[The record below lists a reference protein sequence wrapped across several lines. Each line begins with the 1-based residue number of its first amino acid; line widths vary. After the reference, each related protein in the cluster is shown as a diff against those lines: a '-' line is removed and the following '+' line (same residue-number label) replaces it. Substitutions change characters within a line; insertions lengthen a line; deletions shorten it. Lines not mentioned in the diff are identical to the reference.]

1 MSKKVILALDNLDLE
16 KALSISNQVKDK
28 LLTVKIGLE
37 LWNLAHKTG
46 IKKFNDIGLN
56 NLMLDLKLMDIPNQ
70 IYRSILAL
78 KGIKFEYLTVM
89 ALGGN
94 EMIKQ
99 AKKAAN
105 EIDSNIK
112 ILSVTIL
119 TSLSTQALS
128 KMGFNSSV
136 EDTVVQLA
144 KTSSEADGYVSSALE
159 AKLLREKV
167 SKDKLIFCP
176 GIRMPD
182 DSNNDQAQ
190 ERTASPAL
198 AIQNGADACIMGR
211 SLLHGDVNKNL
222 EKVINSIK

>member
-1 MSKKVILALDNLDLE
+1 MNKKAVILALDNIALDE
-16 KALSISNQVKDK
+16 ALSISNQVKDK
-28 LLTVKIGLE
+28 LLTVKVGLE
-37 LWNLAHKTG
+37 LYNLAHKTG

-56 NLMLDLKLMDIPNQ
+56 NLMLDLKLVDVPNT

-105 EIDSNIK
+105 EIDPNIK
-112 ILSVTIL
+112 VLAVTIL
-119 TSLSTQALS
+119 TSLKNELPEL
-128 KMGFNSSV
+128 GFNSSV

-144 KTSSEADGYVSSALE
+144 KNSSEADGYVVSAYE

-167 SKDKLIFCP
+167 SKNKLIFCP
-176 GIRMPD
+176 GIRMPGDSKD
-182 DSNNDQAQ
+182 DQVRS
-190 ERTASPAL
+190 ASPAL
-198 AIQNGADACIMGR
+198 ALKNGADACIMGR
-211 SLLHGDVNKNL
+211 SLLRGDVNKNL
-222 EKVINSIK
+222 EKVLNSIK

>member
-1 MSKKVILALDNLDLE
+1 MNKKIILALDNIALDE
-16 KALSISNQVKDK
+16 ALSITNQVKDK
-28 LLTVKIGLE
+28 LLTVKVGLE
-37 LWNLAHKTG
+37 LYNLTHKTG

-56 NLMLDLKLMDIPNQ
+56 NLMLDLKLQDIPNT

-105 EIDSNIK
+105 EIDPNIK
-112 ILSVTIL
+112 VLAVTIL
-119 TSLSTQALS
+119 TSLKNELPEL
-128 KMGFNSSV
+128 GFNSSV

-144 KTSSEADGYVSSALE
+144 KNSSEADGYVCSALE

-167 SKDKLIFCP
+167 SKNKLIFCP
-176 GIRMPD
+176 GIRMPG
-182 DSNNDQAQ
+182 DSKNDQA
-190 ERTASPAL
+190 RSASPAL
-198 AIQNGADACIMGR
+198 ALQNGADACIMGR
-211 SLLHGDVNKNL
+211 SLLQGDISKNL
-222 EKVINSIK
+222 EKVLNSIK

>member
-1 MSKKVILALDNLDLE
+1 MNKKAIILALDNIALDE
-16 KALSISNQVKDK
+16 ALSISNQVKDK
-28 LLTVKIGLE
+28 LLTVKVGLE
-37 LWNLAHKTG
+37 LYNLAHKTG

-56 NLMLDLKLMDIPNQ
+56 NLMLDLKLQDIPNT

-105 EIDSNIK
+105 EIDPNIK
-112 ILSVTIL
+112 VLSVTIL
-119 TSLSTQALS
+119 TSLKNELPEL
-128 KMGFNSSV
+128 GFNSPV

-144 KTSSEADGYVSSALE
+144 KNSSEADGYVCSALE

-167 SKDKLIFCP
+167 SKNKLIFCP
-176 GIRMPD
+176 GIRMPGDSKD
-182 DSNNDQAQ
+182 DQVRS
-190 ERTASPAL
+190 ASPAL
-198 AIQNGADACIMGR
+198 ALQNGADACIMGR
-211 SLLHGDVNKNL
+211 SLLQGDVSKNL
-222 EKVINSIK
+222 EKVLNSIK

>member
-1 MSKKVILALDNLDLE
+1 MNKKAIILALDNIALDE
-16 KALSISNQVKDK
+16 ALSISNQVKDK
-28 LLTVKIGLE
+28 LLTVKVGLE
-37 LWNLAHKTG
+37 LYNLAHKTG

-56 NLMLDLKLMDIPNQ
+56 NLMLDLKVMDSPNT

-105 EIDSNIK
+105 EIDPNIK
-112 ILSVTIL
+112 VLAVTIL
-119 TSLSTQALS
+119 TSLKNELPEL
-128 KMGFNSSV
+128 GFNSSV

-144 KTSSEADGYVSSALE
+144 KNSSEADGYVCSALE

-167 SKDKLIFCP
+167 SKNKLIFCP
-176 GIRMPD
+176 GIRMPG
-182 DSNNDQAQ
+182 DSKNDQV
-190 ERTASPAL
+190 RSASPAL
-198 AIQNGADACIMGR
+198 ALQNGADACIMGR
-211 SLLHGDVNKNL
+211 SLLQGDISKNL
-222 EKVINSIK
+222 EKVLNSIK

>member
-1 MSKKVILALDNLDLE
+1 MNKIILALDNIALDE
-16 KALSISNQVKDK
+16 ALSISNQVKDK
-28 LLTVKIGLE
+28 LLTVKVGLE
-37 LWNLAHKTG
+37 LHNLAHKTG

-56 NLMLDLKLMDIPNQ
+56 NLMLDLKLQDIPNT

-105 EIDSNIK
+105 EIDPNIK
-112 ILSVTIL
+112 VLAVTIL
-119 TSLSTQALS
+119 TSLKNELPEL
-128 KMGFNSSV
+128 GFNSSV

-144 KTSSEADGYVSSALE
+144 KNSSEADGYVCSALE

-167 SKDKLIFCP
+167 SKNKLIFCP
-176 GIRMPD
+176 GIRMPGDSKD
-182 DSNNDQAQ
+182 DQVRS
-190 ERTASPAL
+190 ASPAL
-198 AIQNGADACIMGR
+198 ALQNGADACIMGR
-211 SLLHGDVNKNL
+211 SLLQGDVNKNL
-222 EKVINSIK
+222 EKVLNSIK

>member
-1 MSKKVILALDNLDLE
+1 MNKKAVILALDNIALDE
-16 KALSISNQVKDK
+16 ALSISNQVKDK
-28 LLTVKIGLE
+28 LLTVKVGLE
-37 LWNLAHKTG
+37 LYNLAHKTG

-56 NLMLDLKLMDIPNQ
+56 NLMLDLKLVDVPNT

-105 EIDSNIK
+105 EIDPNIK
-112 ILSVTIL
+112 VLAVTIL
-119 TSLSTQALS
+119 TSLKNELPEL
-128 KMGFNSSV
+128 GFNSSV

-144 KTSSEADGYVSSALE
+144 KNSSEADGYVCSALE

-167 SKDKLIFCP
+167 SKNKLIFCP
-176 GIRMPD
+176 GIRMPGDSKD
-182 DSNNDQAQ
+182 DQVRS
-190 ERTASPAL
+190 ASPAL
-198 AIQNGADACIMGR
+198 ALQNGADACIMGR
-211 SLLHGDVNKNL
+211 SLLQGDVNKNL
-222 EKVINSIK
+222 EKVLNSIK

>member
-1 MSKKVILALDNLDLE
+1 MNKKAVILALDNIALDE
-16 KALSISNQVKDK
+16 ALSISNQVKDK
-28 LLTVKIGLE
+28 LLTVKVGLE
-37 LWNLAHKTG
+37 LYNLAHKTG

-56 NLMLDLKLMDIPNQ
+56 NLMLDLKLVDVPNT

-105 EIDSNIK
+105 EIDPNIK
-112 ILSVTIL
+112 VLAVTIL
-119 TSLSTQALS
+119 TSLKNELPEL
-128 KMGFNSSV
+128 GFNSSV

-144 KTSSEADGYVSSALE
+144 KNSSEADGYVCSALE

-176 GIRMPD
+176 GIRMPGDSKD
-182 DSNNDQAQ
+182 DQVRS
-190 ERTASPAL
+190 ASPAL
-198 AIQNGADACIMGR
+198 ALQNGADACIMGR
-211 SLLHGDVNKNL
+211 SLLQGDVSKNL
-222 EKVINSIK
+222 EKVLNSIK

>member
-1 MSKKVILALDNLDLE
+1 MNKKVILALDNLDLGT
-16 KALSISNQVKDK
+16 ALSISNQVKDK
-28 LLTVKIGLE
+28 LLTVKVGLE
-37 LWNLAHKTG
+37 LYNLAHKTG

-56 NLMLDLKLMDIPNQ
+56 NLMLDLKLVDVPNT

-105 EIDSNIK
+105 EIDPNIK
-112 ILSVTIL
+112 VFAVTIL
-119 TSLSTQALS
+119 TSLKNELPEL
-128 KMGFNSSV
+128 GFNSSV

-144 KTSSEADGYVSSALE
+144 KNSSEADGYVCSALE

-167 SKDKLIFCP
+167 SKNKLIFCP
-176 GIRMPD
+176 GIRMPGNSKD
-182 DSNNDQAQ
+182 DQVRS
-190 ERTASPAL
+190 ASPAL
-198 AIQNGADACIMGR
+198 ALQNGADACIMGR
-211 SLLHGDVNKNL
+211 SLLRGDVNKNL
-222 EKVINSIK
+222 EKVLNSIK

>member
-1 MSKKVILALDNLDLE
+1 
-16 KALSISNQVKDK
+16 
-28 LLTVKIGLE
+28 
-37 LWNLAHKTG
+37 
-46 IKKFNDIGLN
+46 
-56 NLMLDLKLMDIPNQ
+56 
-70 IYRSILAL
+70 
-78 KGIKFEYLTVM
+78 M

-105 EIDSNIK
+105 EIDPNIK
-112 ILSVTIL
+112 VLAVTIL
-119 TSLSTQALS
+119 TSLKNELPEL
-128 KMGFNSSV
+128 GFNSSV

-144 KTSSEADGYVSSALE
+144 KNSSEADGYVCSALE

-198 AIQNGADACIMGR
+198 AIQNGADACIIGR
-211 SLLHGDVNKNL
+211 SLLQGDVNKNL

>member
-1 MSKKVILALDNLDLE
+1 MNKKAVILALDNIALDE
-16 KALSISNQVKDK
+16 ALSISNQVKDK
-28 LLTVKIGLE
+28 LLTVKVGLE
-37 LWNLAHKTG
+37 LYNLAHKTG

-56 NLMLDLKLMDIPNQ
+56 NLMLDLKLVDVPNT

-105 EIDSNIK
+105 EIDPNIK
-112 ILSVTIL
+112 VLAVTIL
-119 TSLSTQALS
+119 TSLTKNELS
-128 KMGFNSSV
+128 KMGFSSSV

-144 KTSSEADGYVSSALE
+144 KNSSEADGYVCSALE

-167 SKDKLIFCP
+167 SKNKLIFCP
-176 GIRMPD
+176 GIRMPGDSKD
-182 DSNNDQAQ
+182 DQVRS
-190 ERTASPAL
+190 ASPAL
-198 AIQNGADACIMGR
+198 ALQNGADACIMGR
-211 SLLHGDVNKNL
+211 SLLRGDVNKNL
-222 EKVINSIK
+222 EKVLNSIK

>member
-1 MSKKVILALDNLDLE
+1 MNKKAVILALDNIALDE
-16 KALSISNQVKDK
+16 ALSISNQVKDK
-28 LLTVKIGLE
+28 LLTVKVGLE
-37 LWNLAHKTG
+37 LYNLAHKTG

-56 NLMLDLKLMDIPNQ
+56 NLMLDLKLVDVPNT

-105 EIDSNIK
+105 EIDPNIK
-112 ILSVTIL
+112 VLAVTIL
-119 TSLSTQALS
+119 TSLKNELPEL
-128 KMGFNSSV
+128 GFNSSV

-144 KTSSEADGYVSSALE
+144 KNSSEADGYVCSALE

-167 SKDKLIFCP
+167 SKNKLIFCP
-176 GIRMPD
+176 GIRMPG
-182 DSNNDQAQ
+182 DSKNDQV
-190 ERTASPAL
+190 RSASPAL
-198 AIQNGADACIMGR
+198 ALQNGADACIMGR
-211 SLLHGDVNKNL
+211 SLLRGDVNKNL
-222 EKVINSIK
+222 EKVLNSIK

>member
-1 MSKKVILALDNLDLE
+1 MKNKIILALDNIALDE
-16 KALSISNQVKDK
+16 ALSISNQVKDK

-37 LWNLAHKTG
+37 LYNLAHKTG

-56 NLMLDLKLMDIPNQ
+56 NLMLDLKLVDVPNT

-105 EIDSNIK
+105 EIDPNIK
-112 ILSVTIL
+112 VLAVTIL
-119 TSLSTQALS
+119 TSLKNELPEL
-128 KMGFNSSV
+128 GFNSSV

-144 KTSSEADGYVSSALE
+144 KNSSEADGYVCSALE

-167 SKDKLIFCP
+167 SKNKLIFCP
-176 GIRMPD
+176 GIRMPGDSKD
-182 DSNNDQAQ
+182 DQVRS
-190 ERTASPAL
+190 ASPAL
-198 AIQNGADACIMGR
+198 ALQNGADACIMGR
-211 SLLHGDVNKNL
+211 SLLQGDVSKNL
-222 EKVINSIK
+222 EKVLNSIK

>member
-1 MSKKVILALDNLDLE
+1 MNKKVVILALDNLALDE
-16 KALSISNQVKDK
+16 ALSISEQVKDK
-28 LLTVKIGLE
+28 LLTVKVGLE
-37 LWNLAHKTG
+37 LYNLAHRTG

-56 NLMLDLKLMDIPNQ
+56 NLMLDLKLQDIPNT

-99 AKKAAN
+99 AKKATN
-105 EIDSNIK
+105 EIDPNIK
-112 ILSVTIL
+112 VLAVTIL
-119 TSLSTQALS
+119 TSLKNELPEL
-128 KMGFNSSV
+128 GFNSSV

-144 KTSSEADGYVSSALE
+144 KNSSEADGYVCSALE

-176 GIRMPD
+176 GIRMPGDSKD
-182 DSNNDQAQ
+182 DQVRS
-190 ERTASPAL
+190 ASPAL
-198 AIQNGADACIMGR
+198 ALQNGADACIMGR
-211 SLLHGDVNKNL
+211 SLLQGDVSKNL
-222 EKVINSIK
+222 EKVLNSIK

>member
-1 MSKKVILALDNLDLE
+1 MNKKAVILALDNIALDE
-16 KALSISNQVKDK
+16 ALSITNQVKDK
-28 LLTVKIGLE
+28 LLTVKVGLE
-37 LWNLAHKTG
+37 LYNLAHKTG

-56 NLMLDLKLMDIPNQ
+56 NLMLDLKLVDVPNT

-105 EIDSNIK
+105 EIDPNIK
-112 ILSVTIL
+112 VLAVTIL
-119 TSLSTQALS
+119 TSLKNELP
-128 KMGFNSSV
+128 KLGFNSSV

-144 KTSSEADGYVSSALE
+144 KNSSEADGYVCSALE

-167 SKDKLIFCP
+167 SKNKLIFCP
-176 GIRMPD
+176 GIRMPGDSKD
-182 DSNNDQAQ
+182 DQVRS
-190 ERTASPAL
+190 ASPAL
-198 AIQNGADACIMGR
+198 ALQNGADACIMGR
-211 SLLHGDVNKNL
+211 SLLRGDVNKNL
-222 EKVINSIK
+222 EKVLNSIK

>member
-1 MSKKVILALDNLDLE
+1 MNKIILALDNIVLDE
-16 KALSISNQVKDK
+16 ALSISNPVKDK
-28 LLTVKIGLE
+28 LLTVKVGLE
-37 LWNLAHKTG
+37 LYNLAHKTG

-56 NLMLDLKLMDIPNQ
+56 NLMLDLKLQDIPNT

-105 EIDSNIK
+105 EIDPNIK
-112 ILSVTIL
+112 VLAVTIL
-119 TSLSTQALS
+119 TSLKNELPEL
-128 KMGFNSSV
+128 GVNSSV

-144 KTSSEADGYVSSALE
+144 KNSSEADGYVCSALE

-167 SKDKLIFCP
+167 SKNKLIFCP
-176 GIRMPD
+176 GIRMPG
-182 DSNNDQAQ
+182 DSKNDQV
-190 ERTASPAL
+190 RSASPAL
-198 AIQNGADACIMGR
+198 ALQNGADACIMGR
-211 SLLHGDVNKNL
+211 SLLQGDISKNL
-222 EKVINSIK
+222 EKVLNSIK

>member
-1 MSKKVILALDNLDLE
+1 MNKKIILALDNIVLDE
-16 KALSISNQVKDK
+16 ALSISNQVKDK
-28 LLTVKIGLE
+28 LLTVKVGLE
-37 LWNLAHKTG
+37 LYNLAHKTG
-46 IKKFNDIGLN
+46 IKKFNDIGFN
-56 NLMLDLKLMDIPNQ
+56 NLMLDLKLVDVPNT

-105 EIDSNIK
+105 EIDPNIK
-112 ILSVTIL
+112 VLAVTIL
-119 TSLSTQALS
+119 TSLKNELPEL
-128 KMGFNSSV
+128 GFNSSV

-144 KTSSEADGYVSSALE
+144 KNSSEADGYVVSAYE

-176 GIRMPD
+176 GIRMPGDSKD
-182 DSNNDQAQ
+182 DQV
-190 ERTASPAL
+190 RTASPAL
-198 AIQNGADACIMGR
+198 ALQNGADACIMGR
-211 SLLHGDVNKNL
+211 SLLQQGDINKNL
-222 EKVINSIK
+222 EKVLNSIK

>member
-1 MSKKVILALDNLDLE
+1 MNKIILALDNIVLDE
-16 KALSISNQVKDK
+16 ALSISNQVKDK
-28 LLTVKIGLE
+28 LLTVKVGLE
-37 LWNLAHKTG
+37 LYNLAHKTG

-56 NLMLDLKLMDIPNQ
+56 NLMLDLKLVDAPNT

-105 EIDSNIK
+105 EIDPNIK
-112 ILSVTIL
+112 VLAVTIL
-119 TSLSTQALS
+119 TSLKNELPEL
-128 KMGFNSSV
+128 GFNSSV

-144 KTSSEADGYVSSALE
+144 KNSSEADGYVSSALE

-167 SKDKLIFCP
+167 SKNKLIFCP
-176 GIRMPD
+176 GIRMPGDSKD
-182 DSNNDQAQ
+182 DQVRS
-190 ERTASPAL
+190 ASPAL
-198 AIQNGADACIMGR
+198 ALQNGADACIMGR
-211 SLLHGDVNKNL
+211 SLLRGDVNKNL
-222 EKVINSIK
+222 EKVLNSIK

>member
-1 MSKKVILALDNLDLE
+1 MSKKVILALDNIALDE
-16 KALSISNQVKDK
+16 ALSISNQVKDK
-28 LLTVKIGLE
+28 LLTVKVGLE
-37 LWNLAHKTG
+37 LYNLAHKTG

-56 NLMLDLKLMDIPNQ
+56 NLMLDLKMIDIPNT

-105 EIDSNIK
+105 EIDPNIK
-112 ILSVTIL
+112 VLAVTIL
-119 TSLSTQALS
+119 TSLKNELPEL
-128 KMGFNSSV
+128 GFNSSV

-144 KTSSEADGYVSSALE
+144 KNSSEADGYVCSALE

-167 SKDKLIFCP
+167 SKNKLIFCP
-176 GIRMPD
+176 GIRMPGDSKD
-182 DSNNDQAQ
+182 DQVRS
-190 ERTASPAL
+190 ASPAL
-198 AIQNGADACIMGR
+198 ALQNGADACIMGR
-211 SLLHGDVNKNL
+211 SLLRGDVNKNL
-222 EKVINSIK
+222 EKVLNSIK